1 MVDNKDIHIVTT
13 LDNSLPFPR
22 EQLYSTN
29 GHKRSK
35 SLFVELQVQRLDVHT
50 PFLSL
55 RPQHSLEISDSPLVR
70 NATSLR
76 DLYIRFT
83 VDDPSE
89 VTFAETVFGDWSFW
103 ENILACEWF
112 KPYHDEWSRVTDVKR
127 KQEAFEVIIGEVKSR
142 GKNSFQ
148 AAKYLVEEQWKG
160 KSSSGDK
167 RAARSTARKTATE
180 AFETSGLKQ
189 DLERLKEQG
198 HLN

>member
-1 MVDNKDIHIVTT
+1 MVVNTVDSTY
-13 LDNSLPFPR
+13 SLPFPR

-35 SLFVELQVQRLDVHT
+35 SLFVELQTQRLDIHT

-55 RPQHSLEISDSPLVR
+55 RPQHSLEVSDVPLVR
-70 NATSLR
+70 NAISLR
-76 DLYIRFT
+76 DLYIHFT

-89 VTFAETVFGDWSFW
+89 VTFAEAVFGDWSFW
-103 ENILACEWF
+103 ENILVCEWF

-127 KQEAFEVIIGEVKSR
+127 KQEAFEVIIDEVKSR

-160 KSSSGDK
+160 KSSSVSGSDK
-167 RAARSTARKTATE
+167 RAARSAARNTATE